1 MTDSLSSLH
10 SLADPFSIN
19 PIVQRIHLN
28 IHTLTSINSLI
39 TFVWIP
45 GHIGLP
51 EHDAVNYA
59 ATQATFLPQ
68 ISDFS
73 PISWQMTSKTTIV
86 PVSLQLGATPEKNN
100 LPTKFSI
107 YQEVTRLVEILLQEI
122 QKRRGGPSQIK
133 NRAFS
138 NHPFTP
144 TCPPPAISPVLSTL
158 LPRPNSRSQLEIL
171 YMSPLLTP
179 IIIIAL
185 LMPILAN
192 GLATNVNYVI
202 MVWLQVYTSHGD
214 QVWLGK
220 V

>member
-1 MTDSLSSLH
+1 M
-10 SLADPFSIN
+10 
-19 PIVQRIHLN
+19 
-28 IHTLTSINSLI
+28 
-39 TFVWIP
+39 WIP

-51 EHDAVNYA
+51 EHDAVDHA
-59 ATQATFLPQ
+59 AREATLLPQ
-68 ISDFS
+68 ISDLS
-73 PISWQMTSKTTIV
+73 PIPADDFKNYYRSRI
-86 PVSLQLGATPEKNN
+86 QLGATPGKNN